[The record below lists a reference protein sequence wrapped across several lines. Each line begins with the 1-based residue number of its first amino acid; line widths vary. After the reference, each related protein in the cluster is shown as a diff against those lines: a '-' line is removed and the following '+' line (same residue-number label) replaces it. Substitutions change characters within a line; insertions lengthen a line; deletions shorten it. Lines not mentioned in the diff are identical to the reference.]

1 VLVKDTLE
9 SMTKINFTDVM
20 LADVMKVLDP
30 DHTNKVGVKMLKENI
45 PKLSADDPK
54 EKAKKP
60 PPQEAVEVLPGTKP
74 PRPPRRG
81 EVVEVNVADQEAGEV
96 ESWLP
101 AEVSHAMPFLA
112 APTMHPPRSDL
123 TVSIL

>member
-1 VLVKDTLE
+1 LVLVKDTLE

-60 PPQEAVEVLPGTKP
+60 PPKAAAAVAP
-74 PRPPRRG
+74 PK
-81 EVVEVNVADQEAGEV
+81 
-96 ESWLP
+96 
-101 AEVSHAMPFLA
+101 A
-112 APTMHPPRSDL
+112 APAVAPPTGVPID
-123 TVSIL
+123 

>member
-1 VLVKDTLE
+1 LFVKDTLE

-60 PPQEAVEVLPGTKP
+60 PPQEPVEVLPGTKP

-81 EVVEVNVADQEAGEV
+81 EVIEVNVADRDAGEV

-101 AEVSHAMPFLA
+101 AEVRHAMLFLA
-112 APTMHPPRSDL
+112 APATDLPRFYL
-123 TVSIL
+123 TVSIR